1 MRRLVQHAAV
11 GVACTALAVT
21 AAVAG
26 LGSPAATGAAVA
38 GLGSPAATGAAVAVP
53 APVSTSAPA
62 GGDPSVSAS
71 VAAERAAR
79 QAALD
84 RSTTRDQLV
93 RTAVEQALQ
102 REAALTAQSRS
113 IDVEQAEI
121 IADKKAAAAAAK
133 ARKEKARAEA
143 VAEAEARAEAARE
156 EAAREKAAAARAKAE
171 AEAAAAAEQAR
182 SERVRAQG
190 YEPGTTDPREMARQ
204 ILQNRFGY
212 GAEEFGC
219 FDDVIIRESGWR
231 VDATNP
237 SSGAY
242 GIPQALPGSKM
253 ASAGSD
259 WRTNPATQIIWAVGY
274 MDDRYG
280 SPCAAWSFKSANDW
294 Y

>member
-21 AAVAG
+21 AAMTG
-26 LGSPAATGAAVA
+26 LGSPAATGTA
-38 GLGSPAATGAAVAVP
+38 LAVP
-53 APVSTSAPA
+53 APVTTPA
-62 GGDPSVSAS
+62 QPGTDPSVSAS
-71 VAAERAAR
+71 VAAERAVR

-84 RSTTRDQLV
+84 RSNARDRLV
-93 RTAVEQALQ
+93 RTAVEQAVE
-102 REAALTAQSRS
+102 RDAALTAQGRS
-113 IDVEQAEI
+113 ISAEQAKI
-121 IADKKAAAAAAK
+121 VAAKKAAAAAAK

-143 VAEAEARAEAARE
+143 VAEAKAQAEAAQE
-156 EAAREKAAAARAKAE
+156 EAAREKAAAARAQAA

-182 SERVRAQG
+182 LERVQAQG

-204 ILQNRFGY
+204 ILQNKFGY
-212 GAEEFGC
+212 GAEEFSC
-219 FDDVIIRESGWR
+219 FNDVIIRESGWD

-280 SPCAAWSFKSANDW
+280 SPCSAWSFKSANGW